1 MKCLVVL
8 LKNLAKDLS
17 WKFNKK
23 LEKNYEV
30 REDRRRKKE
39 NI

>member
-1 MKCLVVL
+1 MKYLVVL

-30 REDRRRKKE
+30 REEEKKKTF
-39 NI
+39 N